1 MKKILLTFVLGLIYI
16 SLFALPAEDVEI
28 LNNRDFVPKVIELI
42 NNADSVV
49 NVVVFEARY
58 YESHPEGVNRYFS
71 KALIDAAKRGV
82 KVTLILDASTWN
94 RGNTIKNY
102 KYAEWIRPYGIKVY
116 FDDPEVTCHN
126 KLVMV
131 DHTYTV
137 VGSTNWTF
145 YAFEKNNESS
155 VLIKSPEVT
164 KGFEDYFND
173 ILHTSSEDLPLLE
186 EWKKGE
192 K

>member
-1 MKKILLTFVLGLIYI
+1 MRRYI
-16 SLFALPAEDVEI
+16 ITVFLALFSLSLFALPAEDIEL

-42 NNADSVV
+42 NNADSII

-58 YESHPEGVNRYFS
+58 YESHPEGVNRKFS

-82 KVTLILDASTWN
+82 KITLILDASTWN

-102 KYAEWIRPYGIKVY
+102 QYAQWIRPYGIKVL

-137 VGSTNWTF
+137 VGSTNWTY

-164 KGFEDYFND
+164 RAFEDYFNE
-173 ILHTSSEDLPLLE
+173 ILKTSTEDLPLIE
-186 EWKKGE
+186 EWKRGE